1 MRKHLFNNNI
11 NIITSS
17 KSTTSS
23 FRSGV
28 NHNLDLGDS
37 GVQTVGQNQTA
48 SMPPYSSISR
58 QTVMVKN
65 LKLGIDYKTKQY
77 DHLSSINDYLNDI
90 IRLSNSSRDSNTS
103 SWIIYLQSIAT
114 ISEATY
120 FNLPLFGHGTEP
132 PIRVHLVLKGTPR
145 TFEFHVSELLNR
157 PHFKSFVHSGVGV
170 GAPSCKLLH
179 DCLKESM
186 DEQIKI
192 SFERSKAE
200 SILKELEVLTI
211 NKAKLLSD
219 KPREKTGNNSLL
231 EKLYFHISSQIFQ
244 KLRNA

>member
-1 MRKHLFNNNI
+1 MRKYLFNNKI

-23 FRSGV
+23 CRDGV
-28 NHNLDLGDS
+28 NHILDSGDS
-37 GVQTVGQNQTA
+37 GVQTVGQCQIS
-48 SMPPYSSISR
+48 SMPPYSSKSR

-77 DHLSSINDYLNDI
+77 NHLSSINDYLNDI
-90 IRLSNSSRDSNTS
+90 IRLNISSRDSYSS
-103 SWIIYLQSIAT
+103 SWVIYLQSIAT
-114 ISEATY
+114 VSEATY
-120 FNLPLFGHGTEP
+120 LNFPLFGNGTEP

-145 TFEFHVSELLNR
+145 TFEFHISELLNR
-157 PHFKSFVHSGVGV
+157 PHFKSFVYSGVGV

-179 DCLKESM
+179 DCLKETM
-186 DEQIKI
+186 DEQLKI
-192 SFERSKAE
+192 LFERSKAE

-211 NKAKLLSD
+211 NKAKLLSN
-219 KPREKTGNNSLL
+219 KPGEKTGNNSLL

>member
-23 FRSGV
+23 CRSGM

-37 GVQTVGQNQTA
+37 GVQVVGQSQTS

-90 IRLSNSSRDSNTS
+90 IGLSNSSRGSCS
-103 SWIIYLQSIAT
+103 GSWVLYLQSIASV
-114 ISEATY
+114 SEATY
-120 FNLPLFGHGTEP
+120 FNLPLFGHGVEP

-157 PHFKSFVHSGVGV
+157 PHFKSFVYSGVGV

-179 DCLKESM
+179 DCLKETM
-186 DEQIKI
+186 DEQLKI

-200 SILKELEVLTI
+200 SILKELEVLAI
-211 NKAKLLSD
+211 NKAKLLSN
-219 KPREKTGNNSLL
+219 KST
-231 EKLYFHISSQIFQ
+231 EKLRKYSIFEKVYQHLSNHIFQ
-244 KLRNA
+244 KLKSA